1 MYSYVVTGH
10 LGGRVLQRPID
21 GKYHYLFGDDFIIAP
36 IYRDDLNNKVSLPKG
51 KWRYFFND
59 QDVIE
64 GPKTIER
71 EFPLD
76 EFPVYIREGAIV
88 PMNIERGY
96 TGFGNENSKGSLTWL
111 IYPGIDNQFTV
122 YHPDK
127 SGSSTISMINH
138 TNSVELIL
146 KDTKKPSILN
156 VHIDKLPA
164 KVIFNNVLLTKNID
178 YQLDGIKSRLVVKL
192 LKPEDGVLKIEE

>member
-1 MYSYVVTGH
+1 
-10 LGGRVLQRPID
+10 
-21 GKYHYLFGDDFIIAP
+21 
-36 IYRDDLNNKVSLPKG
+36 
-51 KWRYFFND
+51 
-59 QDVIE
+59 
-64 GPKTIER
+64 
-71 EFPLD
+71 
-76 EFPVYIREGAIV
+76 
-88 PMNIERGY
+88 
-96 TGFGNENSKGSLTWL
+96 
-111 IYPGIDNQFTV
+111 
-122 YHPDK
+122 
-127 SGSSTISMINH
+127 MINH